1 MFNVMYSRY
10 ILTISALIIILMMD
24 VLYFSKPKIN
34 NKSKHKMYSYL
45 IITNTIL
52 LSVEIVIMFFFGLDL
67 PFNTCIWALKARDLF
82 LMLYFV
88 TILFYYYTAVNDLQY
103 KNLIGFLKNEKI
115 VHPHSVFTLIVI
127 IVHIFLPYTPV
138 TKETYNAA
146 FGGPA
151 FYLTIMYCVIT
162 TLETIYIVIF
172 KSKNKINYSERLSLI
187 ILFSLMMV
195 ILIFQTL
202 FYDIAIMGLVSSVYV
217 LLLYFIF
224 ENPDLELVEEI
235 SSLTK
240 EVEQAN
246 RTKLD
251 FLSNVSREMIT
262 PINAIAVL
270 SESVLTDN
278 VDDEKKLYD
287 DIKQIELS
295 SKNFLEIVDN
305 ALDISN
311 AESENEE
318 LYENNYSLATLLDG
332 LTNIANE
339 KIGNKNVK
347 FILNADN
354 TIPNNLYGDFNKV
367 HQILLNIVS
376 NAVKYTE
383 VGRITMT
390 VSKEIKN
397 STIVLKFKI
406 ADTGIGIK
414 SENFGKIFEK
424 YSRLEDAVSRGIEG
438 TGLGLTIAKRYVY
451 LLGGQIVVDSQ
462 YGAGTTFYID
472 IPQQIVETTNTLG
485 SIMAAQ
491 KEIDEEEPNK
501 KLDCA
506 SYRILIVEDNPLD
519 LEVTKRLFSQ
529 YKFNIDSC
537 SNGKDC
543 IFKYKKGEHYDMI
556 LLDHVMPEMSGI
568 EVMQVIRKLK
578 DYEVPPLV
586 ALTANT
592 FKGSKDMY
600 LSEGFDEYL
609 PKPIDLIELDALV
622 NKYFKK

>member
-45 IITNTIL
+45 IITNTII

-115 VHPHSVFTLIVI
+115 VHPHLVFTLIVI

-217 LLLYFIF
+217 LLLYFVF

-278 VDDEKKLYD
+278 IDDEKKLYD

>member
-45 IITNTIL
+45 IITNTII

-115 VHPHSVFTLIVI
+115 VHPHLVFTLIVI

-187 ILFSLMMV
+187 ILFILMMV

-202 FYDIAIMGLVSSVYV
+202 FYDIAVMGLVSSVYV

-278 VDDEKKLYD
+278 IDDEKKLYD

>member
-45 IITNTIL
+45 IITNTII

-115 VHPHSVFTLIVI
+115 VHPHLVFTLIVI

-202 FYDIAIMGLVSSVYV
+202 FYDIAVMGLVSSVYV

-556 LLDHVMPEMSGI
+556 LLDHIMPEMSGI

>member
-34 NKSKHKMYSYL
+34 NKSKHMMYSYL
-45 IITNTIL
+45 IITNTII
-52 LSVEIVIMFFFGLDL
+52 LSIEIVIMFFFGLDL
-67 PFNTCIWALKARDLF
+67 PFNTCVWVLKARDLF

-103 KNLIGFLKNEKI
+103 KNLVNFLKNEKI
-115 VHPHSVFTLIVI
+115 VHPHLVFTVIVI
-127 IVHIFLPYTPV
+127 IVHIFLPYTLV

-202 FYDIAIMGLVSSVYV
+202 FYDIAVMGIVSSVYV

-251 FLSNVSREMIT
+251 FLSNVSRKMIT
-262 PINAIAVL
+262 PMNAIAVL

-287 DIKQIELS
+287 DIKQIKLS

-339 KIGNKNVK
+339 KIGNKDVK
-347 FILNADN
+347 FILNVDN
-354 TIPNNLYGDFNKV
+354 TIPNNLYGDYNKV
-367 HQILLNIVS
+367 HQILLNVVS

-462 YGAGTTFYID
+462 YGACTTFYID

-556 LLDHVMPEMSGI
+556 LLDHVMPEMSGT

-592 FKGSKDMY
+592 FKGSKDKY

>member
-45 IITNTIL
+45 IITNTII

-115 VHPHSVFTLIVI
+115 VHPHLVFTLIVI

-202 FYDIAIMGLVSSVYV
+202 FYDIAVMGLVSSVYV